1 MKRFLCVCPL
11 VLACVV
17 SALLFPWAEVA
28 AEERS
33 YFVIPAVATSKND
46 GTDVGV
52 IVPYIF
58 ADDEGRIAK
67 IIAPMYIHN
76 EFLGSRATI
85 NLFRYPARGEQIKL
99 IASITEKTERKFQ
112 IDAQKLFLDGGRY
125 SLEGN
130 VGFFK
135 NGTARFFGIGNQTS
149 QNQETNYTDREL
161 LGFITGGL
169 YVGPGRR
176 VTWTERLR
184 NVEVQGGAL
193 TNTDAQTAGG
203 APIPY
208 TKSVF
213 PTVTGMGGATVWG
226 HKLAFLDDTRDDTLT
241 PTVGSYFT
249 MFAELAQSLTADTTT
264 VFSRYGFDY
273 RILLPNATKRYTFV
287 FRAKLDATVGGE
299 EIPFFERSSLGGQTT
314 LRGFGVGRFVDNHA
328 LVISAEER
336 IQLFH
341 LKVFGTVAEVEMAP
355 FLDVGKVTDTFR
367 YRAFSQYE
375 ANPGIGFRAVAR
387 PNVVARVDVATGN
400 EGRAVFAGL
409 DFPF

>member
-1 MKRFLCVCPL
+1 MELLLRSIRLA
-11 VLACVV
+11 LACVV
-17 SALLFPWAEVA
+17 GSLPLFWSEAY
-28 AEERS
+28 AEEQS

-46 GTDVGV
+46 GVDVGV

-58 ADDEGRIAK
+58 ADDEGRVTQIV
-67 IIAPMYIHN
+67 APMYIHN
-76 EFLGSRATI
+76 EFVGSRATL
-85 NLFRYPARGEQIKL
+85 NLFRYPARGEQIRL
-99 IASITEKTERKFQ
+99 IASVTEKTERKFLLDYQ
-112 IDAQKLFLDGGRY
+112 TLFLNGGQY

-135 NGTARFFGIGNQTS
+135 NGTARFFGIGNQTRTD
-149 QNQETNYTDREL
+149 QETNYTDREL

-176 VTWTERLR
+176 LTWTERLR
-184 NVEVQGGAL
+184 NVEVQVGAV
-193 TNTDAQTAGG
+193 
-203 APIPY
+203 PKIPY
-208 TKSVF
+208 TQSVF
-213 PTVTGMGGATVWG
+213 PAIKGTGGATVWG

-241 PTVGSYFT
+241 PTVGSYLALF
-249 MFAELAQSLTADTTT
+249 MELAQSLTADTNT

-273 RILLPNATKRYTFV
+273 RVLLPNQTKQYTFV
-287 FRAKLDATVGGE
+287 FRARLDATVGGA
-299 EIPFFERSSLGGQTT
+299 EIPFFERSSLGGQTS

-328 LVISAEER
+328 LVFNFEER

-341 LKVFGTVAEVEMAP
+341 VKVFGTVAEVETAP

-367 YRAFSQYE
+367 YRAFSNYE
-375 ANPGIGFRAVAR
+375 ANPGIGFRAIAR
-387 PNVVARVDVATGN
+387 PNVVGRVDFATGN

>member
-1 MKRFLCVCPL
+1 MTLLLRSTGVA
-11 VLACVV
+11 VACAVG
-17 SALLFPWAEVA
+17 SLLLPWAEA
-28 AEERS
+28 CAEERS
-33 YFVIPAVATSKND
+33 YFVIPAVATAKND
-46 GTDVGV
+46 GVDVGV

-58 ADDEGRIAK
+58 ADDEGRVTK

-76 EFLGSRATI
+76 EFVGSRATL

-99 IASITEKTERKFQ
+99 IASVTEKTERKFQ
-112 IDAQKLFLDGGRY
+112 LDYQTLFLDGGKY

-135 NGTARFFGIGNQTS
+135 NGTARFFGLGNQTRE
-149 QNQETNYTDREL
+149 NQETNYTDREL

-184 NVEVQGGAL
+184 NVEVRVGAVP
-193 TNTDAQTAGG
+193 N
-203 APIPY
+203 IPY
-208 TKSVF
+208 TQSVF
-213 PTVTGMGGATVWG
+213 PEIKGTGGATVWG

-241 PTVGSYFT
+241 PTIGSYLALFL
-249 MFAELAQSLTADTTT
+249 ELAQSLTADTNT

-273 RILLPNATKRYTFV
+273 RILLPNQTKQYTFV
-287 FRAKLDATVGGE
+287 FRAKLEATVGGA
-299 EIPFFERSSLGGQTT
+299 EIPFFERSSLGGQTS
-314 LRGFGVGRFVDNHA
+314 LRGFGVGRFVDNHS
-328 LVISAEER
+328 LVFNFEER

-341 LKVFGTVAEVEMAP
+341 VKVFGTVAEVETAP

-375 ANPGIGFRAVAR
+375 ANPGIGFRAIAR
-387 PNVVARVDVATGN
+387 PNVVGRVDFATGN
-400 EGRAVFAGL
+400 EGRTVFAGL

>member
-1 MKRFLCVCPL
+1 MLSRRLIACL
-11 VLACVV
+11 VGTA
-17 SALLFPWAEVA
+17 ALLLPWAEA
-28 AEERS
+28 GAEERS

-46 GTDVGV
+46 GVDVGF
-52 IVPYIF
+52 IVPYLF
-58 ADDEGRIAK
+58 ADDEGRVTK

-76 EFLGSRATI
+76 EFLGSRATL
-85 NLFRYPARGEQIKL
+85 NLFRYPVRGEQIKL
-99 IASITEKTERKFQ
+99 IASVTEKTERKFQ
-112 IDAQKLFLDGGRY
+112 LDYQNLFLNGGRY

-135 NGTARFFGIGNQTS
+135 NGTARFFGLGNQTRES
-149 QNQETNYTDREL
+149 QETNYTDREL
-161 LGFITGGL
+161 LGFITGGI

-184 NVEVQGGAL
+184 NVEVQDGAL
-193 TNTDAQTAGG
+193 TNTDDAKTVDG
-203 APIPY
+203 APIPF

-213 PTVTGMGGATVWG
+213 PAIKGTGGATVWG

-249 MFAELAQSLTADTTT
+249 MFVELAQSLTADTHT

-273 RILLPNATKRYTFV
+273 RILLPNQTKQYTFV
-287 FRAKLDATVGGE
+287 FRAKLEATVGGA
-299 EIPFFERSSLGGQTT
+299 EIPFFERSSLGGQTS
-314 LRGFGVGRFVDNHA
+314 LRGFGVGRFVDNHS
-328 LVISAEER
+328 LVFNFEER

-341 LKVFGTVAEVEMAP
+341 VKVFGTVAEVETAP
-355 FLDVGKVTDTFR
+355 FLDIGKVTDTFR
-367 YRAFSQYE
+367 YQAFSQYE
-375 ANPGIGFRAVAR
+375 ANPGIGFRAIAR
-387 PNVVARVDVATGN
+387 PNVVGRVDFATGN

>member
-1 MKRFLCVCPL
+1 MELLLRSIRLA
-11 VLACVV
+11 LACVV
-17 SALLFPWAEVA
+17 GSLLLFWSEAY
-28 AEERS
+28 AEEQS

-46 GTDVGV
+46 GVDVGV

-58 ADDEGRIAK
+58 ADDEGRVTQIV
-67 IIAPMYIHN
+67 APMYIHN
-76 EFLGSRATI
+76 EFVGSRATL
-85 NLFRYPARGEQIKL
+85 NLFRYPARGEQIRL
-99 IASITEKTERKFQ
+99 IASVTEKTERKFLLDYQ
-112 IDAQKLFLDGGRY
+112 TLFLNGGQY

-135 NGTARFFGIGNQTS
+135 NGTARFFGIGNQTRTD
-149 QNQETNYTDREL
+149 QETNYTDREL

-184 NVEVQGGAL
+184 NVEVQVGAV
-193 TNTDAQTAGG
+193 
-203 APIPY
+203 PKIPY
-208 TKSVF
+208 TQSVF
-213 PTVTGMGGATVWG
+213 PAIKGTGGATVWG

-241 PTVGSYFT
+241 PTVGSYLALF
-249 MFAELAQSLTADTTT
+249 MELAQSLTADTNT

-273 RILLPNATKRYTFV
+273 RVLLPNQTKQYTFV
-287 FRAKLDATVGGE
+287 FRARLDATVGGA
-299 EIPFFERSSLGGQTT
+299 EIPFFERSSLGGQTS

-328 LVISAEER
+328 LVFNFEER

-341 LKVFGTVAEVEMAP
+341 LKVFGTVAEVETAP

-367 YRAFSQYE
+367 YRAFSNYE
-375 ANPGIGFRAVAR
+375 ANPGIGFRAIAR
-387 PNVVARVDVATGN
+387 PNVVGRVDFATGN